1 MRDPGKA
8 KYRLIPGGALLWAGV
23 PFDLPP
29 FTYLLGNRAG
39 VKSVYNVGEIA
50 MKNRIY
56 DLEESWKERR
66 DEAQP
71 IGAILE
77 ELLAQY
83 EQQFPGIRVDAVE
96 TEATAM

>member
-1 MRDPGKA
+1 
-8 KYRLIPGGALLWAGV
+8 
-23 PFDLPP
+23 
-29 FTYLLGNRAG
+29 
-39 VKSVYNVGEIA
+39 

-56 DLEESWKERR
+56 DLEENWKERR